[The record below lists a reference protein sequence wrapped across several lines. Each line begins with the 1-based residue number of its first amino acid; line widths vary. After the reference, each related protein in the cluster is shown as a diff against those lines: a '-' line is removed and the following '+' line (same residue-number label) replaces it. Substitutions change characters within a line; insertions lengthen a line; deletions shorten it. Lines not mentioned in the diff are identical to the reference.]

1 MIRRAFVLISL
12 LVGCTAPSA
21 ERGPS
26 EGDTETDGAA
36 IATVK
41 SGFVTVKRDVRKC
54 AYPMCGGWF
63 VTPAETTSKLRCAD
77 GTAAASC
84 YVPALDLTAIGKNTS
99 GVSGVSDAIGTDA
112 TTVILFG
119 EVRKTDFAA
128 TRAWIAPN
136 AGATKG
142 SLYFV
147 SENHT
152 IGGRK
157 HQGVRLNYSARRTF
171 DAIDFGAAP
180 GSDAQWDSATAAA
193 SSDASVILGGAITG
207 PNSSKLFEAD
217 QFFLRFVPAAP
228 VTCTDALQT
237 KVIAAST
244 GLLWPSE
251 SDYPID
257 FVSVRGTKTV
267 SVEVARKLAGVPAG
281 AVVEER
287 SFDEWFNHV
296 VTVWDAEDPVAVA
309 NAARFRTLKSTLSGG
324 LTGLKVYRFGTIDI
338 RVVIIGRTSCSD
350 VAGIATTVIE
360 T

>member
-12 LVGCTAPSA
+12 LAGCAAPSA

-36 IATVK
+36 IGIVK

-54 AYPMCGGWF
+54 AFPMCGGWF
-63 VTPAETTSKLRCAD
+63 VTPAETASKLRCAD
-77 GTAAASC
+77 GAAAASC
-84 YVPALDLTAIGKNTS
+84 YVQALDLTGIGKNTW
-99 GVSGVSDAIGTDA
+99 GVSDAAFTDA
-112 TTVILFG
+112 TTVILYG
-119 EVRKTDFAA
+119 EVRKADFAA

-147 SENHT
+147 SDNHT
-152 IGGRK
+152 PGGRK

-193 SSDASVILGGAITG
+193 SSDVGVILGGAITG
-207 PNSSKLFEAD
+207 PSSFKLFEAD
-217 QFFLRFVPAAP
+217 QFFLRFVPSAP
-228 VTCTDALQT
+228 VSCTDALQA
-237 KVIAAST
+237 KVVAAST

-257 FVSVRGTKTV
+257 FVSVRGTKSV
-267 SVEVARKLAGVPAG
+267 SVEVARKLAGSPAG
-281 AVVEER
+281 AIVEER

-296 VTVWDAEDPVAVA
+296 VTVWDAEDPVAVT

-338 RVVIIGRTSCSD
+338 RVVIIGRTSCGD